1 MTVCDSDIKELK
13 RELKRSGRENVI
25 CAVDLMSKY
34 GFRVGIFENMK
45 VNYENGIW
53 TSISKG
59 SDLKGKFLKSELKRI
74 KESGILKLSKS
85 QITHV
90 IRKYT
95 QKLYDKGII
104 GCPFSCHDLRHYYIT
119 KKGKDMNIKDFIQFS
134 RGIHKNVST
143 TLGYMNV

>member
-1 MTVCDSDIKELK
+1 MCDSDIKELK

-74 KESGILKLSKS
+74 KESGILKLNKS

-95 QKLYDKGII
+95 QKLYDKGI
-104 GCPFSCHDLRHYYIT
+104 L
-119 KKGKDMNIKDFIQFS
+119 DFNEI
-134 RGIHKNVST
+134 I
-143 TLGYMNV
+143 